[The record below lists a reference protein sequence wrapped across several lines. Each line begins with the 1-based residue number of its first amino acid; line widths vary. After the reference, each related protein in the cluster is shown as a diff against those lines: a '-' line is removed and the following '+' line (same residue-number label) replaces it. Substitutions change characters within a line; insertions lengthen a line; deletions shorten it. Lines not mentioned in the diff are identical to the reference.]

1 MNYFFE
7 PAKAIYLRDV
17 SKTVSN
23 HFLKRRNY
31 QDMRQLKNMKYSNE
45 NMAHEMRAPIGSIVT
60 IIDILLATSKNKNLD
75 MKRACSYYKSI
86 KFQAQLLLHF
96 VNDLLDYRMI
106 KKQNFKRKITKFNPT
121 STFKNI
127 VDMFKDQAKAN
138 YLTLQHSTCCYL
150 DPPNLLEAR
159 S

>member
-1 MNYFFE
+1 MIYFFE

-75 MKRACSYYKSI
+75 IKRACSYYKSI
-86 KFQAQLLLHF
+86 KFQA
-96 VNDLLDYRMI
+96 
-106 KKQNFKRKITKFNPT
+106 
-121 STFKNI
+121 
-127 VDMFKDQAKAN
+127 
-138 YLTLQHSTCCYL
+138 
-150 DPPNLLEAR
+150 
-159 S
+159 